1 MLCSSYVA
9 TKLKTWSNNG
19 LKKLKLLLARMGFPL
34 VDCQKNFQYISMEVK
49 RKMRDEFDRFLSE
62 HGLTEF
68 YYRSFLKVYGYRSKV
83 SVVDVVYGVI
93 ALLESLDAESKDA
106 KESSAAEQFWVAYS
120 ALSLGNAGQLRKG
133 MQSSIA
139 IQRVILR
146 QGSSVITKTWFIRS
160 AKKFRW
166 VRLNDPMDTIKLCHP

>member
-1 MLCSSYVA
+1 
-9 TKLKTWSNNG
+9 
-19 LKKLKLLLARMGFPL
+19 MGFPL